1 MATANLYGVSHQTLP
16 IQKTNNEDCIN
27 LAVNFIQ
34 AKTGNRPANAHH
46 VYDFLQYTEG
56 FPHPDSTVTDNTGG
70 TLPTPSPQPIAETLQ
85 GWGDVSPQQRAI
97 IHHIEEE
104 DQRLAYDHFFRECGR
119 APTVQEFSEFL
130 LTFEGNDLTNPS
142 RKTLGQLYLENK
154 KSQKT
159 WNQILQGMRQ
169 QRQMMRLLDSQNQ
182 ALGQRNDQY
191 KRERDNLQSEIR
203 NLEGTICNI
212 QHQKEDLQ
220 LKFNSQERKHDQHLT
235 ELEDERKD
243 KQHLQHRCEELQA
256 DRQTLQNT
264 VVSQTDTITHFSET
278 VAHLESKNSD
288 LESKTEQQS
297 TTITAIQ
304 QQNQRQQYAI
314 LILAA
319 LLFAVVCFQFFSQGS
334 NPLSA
339 S

>member
-1 MATANLYGVSHQTLP
+1 MLHSRTFNLY
-16 IQKTNNEDCIN
+16 
-27 LAVNFIQ
+27 
-34 AKTGNRPANAHH
+34 
-46 VYDFLQYTEG
+46 FL
-56 FPHPDSTVTDNTGG
+56 HCH
-70 TLPTPSPQPIAETLQ
+70 
-85 GWGDVSPQQRAI
+85 I
-97 IHHIEEE
+97 IGH
-104 DQRLAYDHFFRECGR
+104 
-119 APTVQEFSEFL
+119 
-130 LTFEGNDLTNPS
+130 
-142 RKTLGQLYLENK
+142 LYLENK

-159 WNQILQGMRQ
+159 LNQNLQAMCHLK
-169 QRQMMRLLDSQNQ
+169 QMLRLLDSQNQ

-220 LKFNSQERKHDQHLT
+220 LKFNSLERKHDQHLT

-243 KQHLQHRCEELQA
+243 KQHLQADRQVFKHRCEELQA
-256 DRQTLQNT
+256 DRQALQNT
-264 VVSQTDTITHFSET
+264 VVTQTDTITHFSQT
-278 VAHLESKNSD
+278 VAHLESM
-288 LESKTEQQS
+288 TEQHS

-339 S
+339 SQHTMQQNQELYLFVNRQ